1 MEAQPTLPTL
11 EWPAL
16 IPGPVFLCFELAGK
30 PGHKGRHRSRLVIP
44 KDVWK
49 HTQTLSYI
57 PKENMRRVFIQ
68 QYPDPD
74 TEAYE
79 KVLAEAA
86 GLFMRGKAITER
98 PLALLVHSF
107 RAIPASWSKTDQAKA
122 RAGAIRP
129 TTKPDWDN
137 HAKVTDALNGV
148 VWKDDSQV
156 VDARSIKVYSDE
168 PAMRIEVREMIE
180 PT

>member
-1 MEAQPTLPTL
+1 M

-16 IPGPVFLCFELAGK
+16 VAGPVFLCFELKGL
-30 PGHKGRHRSRLVIP
+30 PGHKARHRSRLVIP
-44 KDVWK
+44 RGAWI
-49 HTQTLSYI
+49 HTQASSFI
-57 PKENMRRVFIQ
+57 PKTNIKQLFIQ

-86 GLFMRGKAITER
+86 GLFMRGRAPTEN

-107 RAIPASWSKTDQAKA
+107 RPIPKSWSRTEQAKA
-122 RAGAIRP
+122 LAGAIRP

-137 HAKVTDALNGV
+137 HAKVTDALNGIV
-148 VWKDDSQV
+148 FKDDSQI
-156 VDARSIKVYSDE
+156 VDGRSIKLYSDE
-168 PAMRIEVREMIE
+168 PAMRIEVREFVE
-180 PT
+180 PGKSA